1 MSGLFSPNFSV
12 LNEPR
17 YLRSTIRTT
26 MRCLSA
32 CLPTAT
38 TFAGINVIM
47 ALSTL
52 PSPEHREQLQVCVCL
67 NLYGSNYM
75 QLARRIT
82 LVFENPSKLFL
93 ARTHEF
99 LQYPFRTV
107 ALPFEYGKGW
117 SLAGPPNRSHAD
129 KPGVRQNELFQLKFQ
144 TPDRKTF
151 HQTVAYI

>member
-52 PSPEHREQLQVCVCL
+52 PSPEHCERLQVCICL
-67 NLYGSNYM
+67 NLYGSIAYSWLDESLSFLRIHPNYPSLGRM
-75 QLARRIT
+75 SFSNILFEQLPH
-82 LVFENPSKLFL
+82 F
-93 ARTHEF
+93 
-99 LQYPFRTV
+99 
-107 ALPFEYGKGW
+107 
-117 SLAGPPNRSHAD
+117 
-129 KPGVRQNELFQLKFQ
+129 
-144 TPDRKTF
+144 
-151 HQTVAYI
+151 

>member
-32 CLPTAT
+32 CLLTAMT
-38 TFAGINVIM
+38 LAGINVII

-52 PSPEHREQLQVCVCL
+52 CL
-67 NLYGSNYM
+67 FNLYEFNCM
-75 QLARRIT
+75 RLARR
-82 LVFENPSKLFL
+82 LPSLLGIHSNTFF
-93 ARTHEF
+93 ARTHGL

-107 ALPFEYGKGW
+107 VLAFEYGKGW
-117 SLAGPPNRSHAD
+117 SLASPPNRFHAD
-129 KPGVRQNELFQLKFQ
+129 TPSVRQNELFQLKFQ
-144 TPDRKTF
+144 TLDRKTF
-151 HQTVAYI
+151 HQIVGDIRQQRFEQPGLV

>member
-17 YLRSTIRTT
+17 YLRSMIRTT

-47 ALSTL
+47 ALST
-52 PSPEHREQLQVCVCL
+52 PEHRERLKVCLCL
-67 NLYGSNYM
+67 NLYGSNYI

-82 LVFENPSKLFL
+82 LVFENPSKLFF

-107 ALPFEYGKGW
+107 ALPFEYGK
-117 SLAGPPNRSHAD
+117 
-129 KPGVRQNELFQLKFQ
+129 
-144 TPDRKTF
+144 
-151 HQTVAYI
+151 